1 MKRTVKKFDKYL
13 NLDTATPEKIKQVNQ
28 ELYKYLET
36 KGEKVAAKQV
46 DYLIKNQ
53 SNVEK
58 PTVSKPNPVYD
69 RLMETNNQILD
80 VLRKLQAQAFDEQD
94 TSIKKTQKV
103 EKGGTTVINNYYGD
117 NAKDAANDSG
127 LDLDFG
133 RRRKG
138 GKTPKKGTGKA
149 TKGTVKGTPK
159 VPSSTPPATPSGTP
173 AGIPTGG
180 KDSKVPTKTSE
191 AAKDA
196 AKQASKVGGKAA
208 SKGASILG
216 KMAGFL
222 KPIPILGTAIAAA
235 TAAYAAVDGWEN
247 ASAITGIPE
256 ENLTDTHKLA
266 AAAGSVVSDFT
277 FGVVG
282 ADTVAHQA
290 LKFAMPSDI
299 KDTLKKYTD
308 EGIIED
314 NTFSHDDVLNWRALE
329 KLPAY
334 EIEKIIQIDD
344 WSEEDKKKLWEANKR
359 AAVREAT
366 KSNEQ
371 YMTQDGATKSTS
383 TAPQVQSQNQQPS
396 KGTGTPTTESTG
408 GAGASKSTGAGTP
421 VATGSGKYA
430 GVSGS
435 PIPNAEQ
442 SKAPIVKVEDFGPG
456 WNVVKRADGS
466 IEKRIGNRNWR
477 NNNPGNIEFGS
488 FTQKFN
494 ALQGDPRFA
503 IFPTYDDG
511 RSAKRELIF
520 YGKNYTNL
528 SLSQA
533 IARYAPPTENN
544 TASYAQSV
552 LGAVGL
558 EKIMKDYTS
567 GEQDTILNAMQRI
580 EGWVV
585 GRVELIEKGSP
596 EKGLQAIK
604 EANEK
609 KAAAAAASGT
619 GGSPTTPMNV
629 NKGGELSGPASV
641 KKSSSGVSGE
651 GVTSTGA
658 VATAA
663 PSNTSDATS
672 SKGAATAV
680 ANKSNREAAVQQS
693 NTALVMGTK
702 QYDAATSSVGSSS
715 SSTSNTNINNSKPPR
730 QDYGQDSIL
739 NYFT

>member
-1 MKRTVKKFDKYL
+1 MKRTVKKFDKKL
-13 NLDTATPEKIKQVNQ
+13 NMDTATAAKIQDVNK
-28 ELYKYLET
+28 ELHKYLQS
-36 KGEKVAAKQV
+36 KGELVAAKQV

-53 SNVEK
+53 ASEK
-58 PTVSKPNPVYD
+58 QTSDGKPNPVLD
-69 RLMETNNQILD
+69 KLLATNNQILA
-80 VLRKLQAQAFDEQD
+80 VMRKMQADAFDEQN
-94 TSIKKTQKV
+94 TSIKKI
-103 EKGGTTVINNYYGD
+103 EKTATGDTIINNYYGT
-117 NAKDAANDSG
+117 AANEPNASG
-127 LDLDFG
+127 SLDLDFG
-133 RRRKG
+133 RRRLGGKNANKKGGGRTTKGGPVSGAPSKGEKVPGKG
-138 GKTPKKGTGKA
+138 GKGK
-149 TKGTVKGTPK
+149 
-159 VPSSTPPATPSGTP
+159 
-173 AGIPTGG
+173 
-180 KDSKVPTKTSE
+180 PTKTSKGVE
-191 AAKDA
+191 KAAEKA
-196 AKQASKVGGKAA
+196 TSKVAGKAA
-208 SKGASILG
+208 TKGASILG
-216 KMAGFL
+216 KFSKFL

-235 TAAYAAVDGWEN
+235 TAVYAAVDGWEN
-247 ASAITGIPE
+247 ASEITGIPE
-256 ENLTDTHKLA
+256 DNLTDTHKLA
-266 AAAGSVVSDFT
+266 AAVGSVVSDFT

-290 LKFAMPSDI
+290 LKFAQPNDI
-299 KDTLKKYTD
+299 KETLKTYT
-308 EGIIED
+308 EAGIIED
-314 NTFSHDDVLNWRALE
+314 NTFSHDEVLDWRALE

-344 WSEEDKKKLWEANKR
+344 WSEEDRKKLWEANKR
-359 AAVREAT
+359 AAIRESV

-371 YMTQDGATKSTS
+371 YMTQDGAVKTTPTGSKVEST
-383 TAPQVQSQNQQPS
+383 VKQPS
-396 KGTGTPTTESTG
+396 GGGGGSQTTESTSGGGKG
-408 GAGASKSTGAGTP
+408 GASTAGRA
-421 VATGSGKYA
+421 ATGSGKYA
-430 GVSGS
+430 GVSGA

-442 SKAPIVKVEDFGPG
+442 SKAPIVNVEDFGPG

-511 RSAKRELIF
+511 RAAKRELIF

-544 TASYAQSV
+544 TGNYVANV
-552 LGAVGL
+552 LGAVGA
-558 EKIMKDYTS
+558 EKIMKDYSS

-609 KAAAAAASGT
+609 KAAAATTGG

-629 NKGGELSGPASV
+629 NKNGELSGPASV
-641 KKSSSGVSGE
+641 KKSSSGVSGDNTTN
-651 GVTSTGA
+651 TST
-658 VATAA
+658 VASAA
-663 PSNTSDATS
+663 PSSGSEAQSNKSGTGT
-672 SKGAATAV
+672 AAV
-680 ANKSNREAAVQQS
+680 VNKSNREEAIQQS
-693 NTALVMGTK
+693 NTALVNGTK
-702 QYDAATSSVGSSS
+702 QYDASKSGGGGNSSS
-715 SSTSNTNINNSKPPR
+715 ITNTNINNSKPPR